1 MTLQLAFIRWDL
13 YRYLQASSAKYDEI
27 INRGVFTL
35 SSTGWKISGPT
46 KQKFGVTIITNMLHS
61 FWTTIFFWVT
71 SHEPHE
77 ECGCFTCR
85 PVIGICEQR
94 KIFNSDQNFYQ
105 EIIAVSSD
113 KKVFAPIATEF
124 PNILLKVVWKKNKE
138 QWSRICA
145 VYLIQFDLSLYAIN

>member
-85 PVIGICEQR
+85 PVIGICEHRGKSSIVTKISIKKLLQFHLIRKCLHQSQQNFQTSYWKLSGR
-94 KIFNSDQNFYQ
+94 KIRNSGL
-105 EIIAVSSD
+105 
-113 KKVFAPIATEF
+113 EF
-124 PNILLKVVWKKNKE
+124 VQCILF
-138 QWSRICA
+138 S
-145 VYLIQFDLSLYAIN
+145 LI